1 VPPTDAEKGA
11 TEGDTSRYDGELR
24 PGQTLSVMEYL
35 QDHGVEQAIW
45 KVEGLD
51 RHHDAVAVAEMATR
65 GGRPARCIMLGRH
78 AGHEKLDHCL
88 RVAAPVPGYSG
99 FAIGRSI

>member
-1 VPPTDAEKGA
+1 
-11 TEGDTSRYDGELR
+11 
-24 PGQTLSVMEYL
+24 
-35 QDHGVEQAIW
+35 
-45 KVEGLD
+45 
-51 RHHDAVAVAEMATR
+51 MATR

-99 FAIGRSI
+99 SAIGRSI